1 VTEINSWALTRNGYI
16 QSRTD
21 VSRDMTAET
30 DQIKKTLQARRAEI
44 MARQE
49 RVSNHT
55 RHRDEPL
62 PADFAEQAI
71 ELENGETLV
80 ALDQEMQEE
89 LARLDKALARL
100 QAGNYFECE
109 SCGEEIGAA
118 RLKALPGSSLCIDC
132 ARDSQ

>member
-1 VTEINSWALTRNGYI
+1 MTDIERWALTRNRYI
-16 QSRTD
+16 KTRTD
-21 VSRDMTAET
+21 ISRDMTAET
-30 DQIKKTLQARRAEI
+30 DQIKKTLEARRAEI

-49 RVSNHT
+49 RVSKHT

-89 LARLDKALARL
+89 LVRLDRALARL

-109 SCGEEIGAA
+109 ACGEAIGTE